1 MGVVLK
7 NRGGNLKNQVVIFE
21 KSGGDFL
28 KSWCDFITIIYY
40 SIQNN
45 LIIYKKIGVVLPRGG
60 VRTGAGRPKGQG
72 KFGEKTKPIRIPIS
86 KIDSVM
92 NFINNSNIS
101 LPLYSSKV
109 PAGFPSPADDH
120 MEGKLDLNTHLVKH
134 PTATFFVK
142 ASGDS
147 MLGAGIH
154 DGDILVVDRS
164 LEPRKGKVVIAAV
177 DGQLTVKRLQKKGS
191 KTFLVPENKKFRSIE
206 LNENNDVKIWGV
218 VTNVIHK
225 V

>member
-1 MGVVLK
+1 LRNYLNSV
-7 NRGGNLKNQVVIFE
+7 Q
-21 KSGGDFL
+21 
-28 KSWCDFITIIYY
+28 Y
-40 SIQNN
+40 SKD
-45 LIIYKKIGVVLPRGG
+45 LIIFKKRGTILPRGG
-60 VRTGAGRPKGQG
+60 VRAGAGRPKGQG

>member
-1 MGVVLK
+1 MRNYLNSV
-7 NRGGNLKNQVVIFE
+7 Q
-21 KSGGDFL
+21 
-28 KSWCDFITIIYY
+28 Y
-40 SIQNN
+40 SKD
-45 LIIYKKIGVVLPRGG
+45 LIIFKKRGTILPRGG
-60 VRTGAGRPKGQG
+60 VRAGAGRPKGQG

-109 PAGFPSPADDH
+109 PAGFPWPADDH
-120 MEGKLDLNTHLVKH
+120 MEGKLHLNTHLVKH

>member
-1 MGVVLK
+1 MY
-7 NRGGNLKNQVVIFE
+7 
-21 KSGGDFL
+21 
-28 KSWCDFITIIYY
+28 II
-40 SIQNN
+40 QKD
-45 LIIYKKIGVVLPRGG
+45 LIIFKKRGVILPRGG
-60 VRTGAGRPKGQG
+60 VRAGAGRPKGQG
-72 KFGEKTKPIRIPIS
+72 KFGEKTKPMRIPIS

-147 MLGAGIH
+147 MLGS
-154 DGDILVVDRS
+154 RY
-164 LEPRKGKVVIAAV
+164 
-177 DGQLTVKRLQKKGS
+177 T
-191 KTFLVPENKKFRSIE
+191 
-206 LNENNDVKIWGV
+206 
-218 VTNVIHK
+218 
-225 V
+225 

>member
-1 MGVVLK
+1 MY
-7 NRGGNLKNQVVIFE
+7 I
-21 KSGGDFL
+21 
-28 KSWCDFITIIYY
+28 
-40 SIQNN
+40 IQNN
-45 LIIYKKIGVVLPRGG
+45 LIIYKRREVVLPRGG
-60 VRTGAGRPKGQG
+60 SRTGAGRPRGQG

-86 KIDSVM
+86 KIESVM

>member
-1 MGVVLK
+1 M
-7 NRGGNLKNQVVIFE
+7 
-21 KSGGDFL
+21 
-28 KSWCDFITIIYY
+28 
-40 SIQNN
+40 
-45 LIIYKKIGVVLPRGG
+45 PRGG
-60 VRTGAGRPKGQG
+60 SRIGAGRPKGQG
-72 KFGEKTKPIRIPIS
+72 KFGEKTKPIRVPIS
-86 KIDSVM
+86 KVNSIL
-92 NFINNSNIS
+92 NFINNNSLS

-120 MEGKLDLNTHLVKH
+120 MEEKLDLNTHLVKH

-147 MLGAGIH
+147 MVGAGIH

-164 LEPRKGKVVIAAV
+164 LEPRQGRVVIAAI
-177 DGQLTVKRLQKKGS
+177 DGQLTVKRLKIKGP

-218 VTNVIHK
+218 VTSVIHK

>member
-1 MGVVLK
+1 M
-7 NRGGNLKNQVVIFE
+7 
-21 KSGGDFL
+21 
-28 KSWCDFITIIYY
+28 
-40 SIQNN
+40 
-45 LIIYKKIGVVLPRGG
+45 PRGG
-60 VRTGAGRPKGQG
+60 SRIGAGRPKGQG
-72 KFGEKTKPIRIPIS
+72 KFGEVTKPIRVPVS

-92 NFINNSNIS
+92 NFINNNTLS

-147 MLGAGIH
+147 MIGAGIH

-164 LEPRKGKVVIAAV
+164 LEPRQSRIVIAAV
-177 DGQLTVKRLQKKGS
+177 DGQLTVKRLKKKGKKIYLRGLTRETS
-191 KTFLVPENKKFRSIE
+191 TRFKMRLVR
-206 LNENNDVKIWGV
+206 GV
-218 VTNVIHK
+218 FPLVTCSMS
-225 V
+225 

>member
-1 MGVVLK
+1 MNNVHYSKVL
-7 NRGGNLKNQVVIFE
+7 
-21 KSGGDFL
+21 
-28 KSWCDFITIIYY
+28 TIYR
-40 SIQNN
+40 
-45 LIIYKKIGVVLPRGG
+45 KTGAVLPRGG
-60 VRTGAGRPKGQG
+60 ARTGAGRPKGQG
-72 KFGEKTKPIRIPIS
+72 KFGEKTKPMRIPVS

-206 LNENNDVKIWGV
+206 LNENTDVKIWGV

>member
-1 MGVVLK
+1 M
-7 NRGGNLKNQVVIFE
+7 
-21 KSGGDFL
+21 
-28 KSWCDFITIIYY
+28 
-40 SIQNN
+40 
-45 LIIYKKIGVVLPRGG
+45 PRGG
-60 VRTGAGRPKGQG
+60 ARTGAGRPKGQG
-72 KFGEKTKPIRIPIS
+72 KFGEKTKPMRIPIS

-154 DGDILVVDRS
+154 DGDILVS
-164 LEPRKGKVVIAAV
+164 
-177 DGQLTVKRLQKKGS
+177 TVA
-191 KTFLVPENKKFRSIE
+191 
-206 LNENNDVKIWGV
+206 LNHEKE
-218 VTNVIHK
+218 K
-225 V
+225 L

>member
-1 MGVVLK
+1 
-7 NRGGNLKNQVVIFE
+7 
-21 KSGGDFL
+21 
-28 KSWCDFITIIYY
+28 
-40 SIQNN
+40 
-45 LIIYKKIGVVLPRGG
+45 
-60 VRTGAGRPKGQG
+60 
-72 KFGEKTKPIRIPIS
+72 
-86 KIDSVM
+86 
-92 NFINNSNIS
+92 
-101 LPLYSSKV
+101 
-109 PAGFPSPADDH
+109 

-218 VTNVIHK
+218 VTNDIHK

>member
-1 MGVVLK
+1 M
-7 NRGGNLKNQVVIFE
+7 
-21 KSGGDFL
+21 
-28 KSWCDFITIIYY
+28 
-40 SIQNN
+40 
-45 LIIYKKIGVVLPRGG
+45 PRGG
-60 VRTGAGRPKGQG
+60 SRIGAGRPKGQG
-72 KFGEKTKPIRIPIS
+72 KFGEKTKPIRVPIS
-86 KIDSVM
+86 KVNSIM
-92 NFINNSNIS
+92 NFLNNNSLS

-120 MEGKLDLNTHLVKH
+120 MEEKLDLNTHLVKH

-147 MLGAGIH
+147 MVGAGIH

-164 LEPRKGKVVIAAV
+164 LEPRQGRVVIAAI
-177 DGQLTVKRLQKKGS
+177 DGQLTVKRLKIKGP

-218 VTNVIHK
+218 VTSVIHK